1 MSFIYRTQVENRAV
15 TSPYFPM
22 DRLKI
27 YMMQALTE
35 AVEKGAAH
43 IRDPIGG
50 SNANLFV

>member
-1 MSFIYRTQVENRAV
+1 MLCRNHKKDRAE
-15 TSPYFPM
+15 TSPFFPM

-27 YMMQALTE
+27 HMMQALTD

-50 SNANLFV
+50 TNANLFV

>member
-1 MSFIYRTQVENRAV
+1 MENRAV

-22 DRLKI
+22 DRLKN

-50 SNANLFV
+50 TNANLFV

>member
-1 MSFIYRTQVENRAV
+1 
-15 TSPYFPM
+15 M

-27 YMMQALTE
+27 HMMQALTE

-50 SNANLFV
+50 TNANLFV

>member
-1 MSFIYRTQVENRAV
+1 MENRAV

-27 YMMQALTE
+27 HMMQALTE

-50 SNANLFV
+50 SNACLFV